1 MQQFPDQD
9 ASLFT
14 SCWGYSSWF
23 VDGQFLWPY
32 MAFSPWCMSTERER
46 MRENERARARE
57 RERESENSMFLLI
70 WTWIDEIGAPSLWP
84 HWNWIISW
92 EASSPNTAM
101 SHTGD
106 YSFNVDFGG
115 IPIFSPQ
122 QWSTYLVNSLLNIY
136 SFNR

>member
-14 SCWGYSSWF
+14 SCWEYSSWF

-70 WTWIDEIGAPSLWP
+70 WT
-84 HWNWIISW
+84 
-92 EASSPNTAM
+92 
-101 SHTGD
+101 
-106 YSFNVDFGG
+106 
-115 IPIFSPQ
+115 
-122 QWSTYLVNSLLNIY
+122 
-136 SFNR
+136 